1 MDFTQLPNNKPE
13 PLKMTPQEEETFL
26 RILRIND
33 YLPARH
39 RLAHLAFEEDFAAER
54 DLFERAA
61 HIRDYAKQ
69 LANS

>member
-1 MDFTQLPNNKPE
+1 MDFTQLSNNKPE
-13 PLKMTPQEEETFL
+13 PLKMSAQEEEKFL

-33 YLPARH
+33 HLPAAH